1 MFILVIIGY
10 SLLAIYEFIP
20 LYKQKLWRDFWV
32 NTAIGIFSFTIALLL
47 SLDVRIPSPAQPIA
61 ELIISIFGK

>member
-20 LYKQKLWRDFWV
+20 LYKQKLWRDFGV